1 MSSAALHTMQ
11 TVRPLLKRHP
21 WIVAA
26 TIVTGVLATLAEGI
40 GLGLFIPLLH
50 SVEADTPPETG
61 TWFIDAAAS
70 LFSDRSPNERMLL
83 LTGGIVAAIFVRT
96 ALAYIRDVLYGLL
109 EARLGHHVRATLF
122 DQLVQVGYRFWE
134 SNDHDRLSNTVANES
149 WRLVQAVALVVY
161 LVITIS
167 ALCVYI
173 ALLLLISWPLTIIAA
188 VCLGGVMFATRGLRT
203 RVERLGRAATRANVG
218 LTRRLLE
225 TFGGMEVIRTF
236 GQTRHEQERFNRA
249 SKRVSRIGL
258 WSSIWGGL
266 ITPIYEMVAMALLVL
281 ILVGLLYSSASLS
294 AALVFVL
301 VLYRL
306 KPRIRDLDGTRVA
319 LAAQAG
325 GVEAVASVLNRADK
339 PYLPNGTE
347 TPTALQNELR
357 LENVTFQYT
366 PGDAPALNNVS
377 FSCPVG
383 KTTALVGPSG
393 SGKSTLIKLL
403 LRLYDPTQGTIYVD
417 SQPLTAFKVEAWRA
431 HIGVVSQNTHVFN
444 DTVRANIAYGKPD
457 ASLQA
462 IKQAAREAQAH
473 AFIEALPRGY
483 ETRVGD
489 QGARLSG
496 GQRQRIALARALLR
510 DADLL
515 ILDEA
520 TSAVDGRSDA
530 AIQRTLAESNRNRT
544 ILVVAHRLS
553 SIMHADHVI
562 TLHDGELGACGSLDT
577 LLNTPGLVAD
587 LYGGQSPGATC
598 STSAAKSPATSTS
611 SAS

>member
-21 WIVAA
+21 WIVAG

-96 ALAYIRDVLYGLL
+96 ALTYIRDVLYGLL

-134 SNDHDRLSNTVANES
+134 SNDHDRLYNTVANES

-173 ALLLLISWPLTIIAA
+173 ALLLLISWPLTIVAA
-188 VCLGGVMFATRGLRT
+188 VCLGGVMVATRGLRT

-325 GVEAVASVLNRADK
+325 GVEAVASVLSRADK
-339 PYLPNGTE
+339 PYLPNGTQ

-366 PGDAPALNNVS
+366 PNDAPALNNVS

-417 SQPLTAFKVEAWRA
+417 GQPLSDFKVEAWRA

-444 DTVRANIAYGKPD
+444 DTVRANIAYGEPE

-530 AIQRTLAESNRNRT
+530 AIQRALADSNRNRT

-577 LLNTPGLVAD
+577 LLNTPELVAD
-587 LYGGQSPGATC
+587 LYGAQSPDATL
-598 STSAAKSPATSTS
+598 STSAAKTPISSTSPAS
-611 SAS
+611 